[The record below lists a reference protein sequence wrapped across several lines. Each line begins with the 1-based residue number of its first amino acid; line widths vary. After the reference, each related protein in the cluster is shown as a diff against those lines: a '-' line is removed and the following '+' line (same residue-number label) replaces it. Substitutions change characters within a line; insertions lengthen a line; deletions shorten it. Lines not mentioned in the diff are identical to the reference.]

1 MRIYRSAGKCEWAR
15 EDWVRAASFG
25 RTNGHDDVRSVFGE
39 RAMDVRRARL
49 SLRRSRH
56 DT

>member
-1 MRIYRSAGKCEWAR
+1 MRMVLAAAKCDWAHQY
-15 EDWVRAASFG
+15 WVSASFG
-25 RTNGHDDVRSVFGE
+25 RRYGIDDVQCVFGE